1 VFDPTPEIT
10 LKESISTRKILLSS
24 LLKTSLER
32 DRKSKIH
39 NTTREKGGRRRRSP
53 RFGVFELIFGG
64 SKVFGFAPNLVSL
77 FYT

>member
-24 LLKTSLER
+24 LLKTSLDR
-32 DRKSKIH
+32 DRKSRIH
-39 NTTREKGGRRRRSP
+39 NTTREKGGRRRSP